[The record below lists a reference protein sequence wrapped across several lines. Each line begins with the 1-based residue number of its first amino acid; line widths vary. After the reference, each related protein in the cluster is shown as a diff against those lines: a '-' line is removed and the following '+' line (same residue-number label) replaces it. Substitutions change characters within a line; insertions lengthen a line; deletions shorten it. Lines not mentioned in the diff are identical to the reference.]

1 MALCVDEAVAGCD
14 ETYWADDNAAQPVLL
29 IEEAAQVITEAL
41 HQVGS
46 GSVLDDRDL
55 AAAGVALGDLFG
67 GLGQLAALL
76 TPSVVRFAESDP
88 REVGPRE
95 DRLQALR
102 VMMSCAQQVAE
113 GVAAGECRGEDGRVG
128 RRPVRR
134 AERRESG
141 MSQAGSGREQL
152 LSRAFVGLA
161 DTLVDDYD
169 IIDLLD
175 RLVSYSVEL
184 LAADAAGILLA
195 DSQRILRV
203 AAFSREDANV
213 MELLQLQADEG
224 PCLECFSTGAPVSIP
239 DLAAAAGRWPVFVAA
254 VAERGAYRS
263 VHALPLRL
271 RGETIG
277 TMNLFHG
284 QPGALPDA
292 DLVLG
297 QALADVATIG
307 IMSERAIRHSEVVT
321 EQLQTALNHRVII
334 EQAKG
339 VLAQRGNLTMA
350 AAFDRLRRY
359 ARTHHALLSEV
370 ARKVV
375 ETDLATD
382 VLGVPAVHRPA
393 VNSRPSRS
401 RVVDRA

>member
-1 MALCVDEAVAGCD
+1 
-14 ETYWADDNAAQPVLL
+14 
-29 IEEAAQVITEAL
+29 
-41 HQVGS
+41 
-46 GSVLDDRDL
+46 
-55 AAAGVALGDLFG
+55 
-67 GLGQLAALL
+67 
-76 TPSVVRFAESDP
+76 
-88 REVGPRE
+88 
-95 DRLQALR
+95 
-102 VMMSCAQQVAE
+102 
-113 GVAAGECRGEDGRVG
+113 
-128 RRPVRR
+128 
-134 AERRESG
+134 

-169 IIDLLD
+169 IIELLD

-195 DSQRILRV
+195 DSQRTLQV
-203 AAFSREDANV
+203 AACSREDANV

-224 PCLECFSTGAPVSIP
+224 PCPECFSTGAPVSIP
-239 DLAAAAGRWPVFVAA
+239 DLTDAAGRWPVFVAA

-271 RGETIG
+271 RSETIG

-284 QPGALPDA
+284 QPGALPDG
-292 DLVLG
+292 DLMLG

-307 IMSERAIRHSEVVT
+307 IMSKRAIRHSKVLT

-339 VLAQRGNLTMA
+339 VLAHHGGLSMN

-359 ARTHHALLSEV
+359 ARTHNARLSEV

-382 VLGVPAVHRPA
+382 VLGAPTAHRPA
-393 VNSRPSRS
+393 ADQR
-401 RVVDRA
+401 